1 MKAAKL
7 NVMAVGAV
15 LAIASGG
22 FIGAAS
28 ATDDKTSH
36 PLNCVPL
43 SPQTT
48 YSDLYYR
55 PVGVKNIRAT
65 TEYVVCG
72 VTADIDETSNWSS
85 SSSTTASLVVT
96 FHAVNAGTV
105 DCEVS
110 VGSNLD
116 GTKATFSGS
125 TSFSAGSVGNVD
137 ITGIHGDAV
146 TQNFMAFYPVSLY
159 CTMPPESSI
168 LRVRLLENGDM
179 DDSTL

>member
-1 MKAAKL
+1 MKAVSCSLILGA
-7 NVMAVGAV
+7 AAV
-15 LAIASGG
+15 LAISSGPAV
-22 FIGAAS
+22 AA
-28 ATDDKTSH
+28 DQKVDH

-43 SPQTT
+43 SPQTSF
-48 YSDLYYR
+48 SDLYYR

-72 VTADIDETSNWSS
+72 ITVDIDSDSYWSS
-85 SSSTTASLVVT
+85 VGGSDSNVYVT
-96 FHAVNAGTV
+96 FHTPNAGTV

-125 TSFSAGSVGNVD
+125 GSFSPGEVSNVS
-137 ITGIHGDAV
+137 ITGVHGDAV
-146 TQNFMAFYPVSLY
+146 TQNFLANYPVSLY

-168 LRVRLLENGDM
+168 LRVRLNEGGNTDTPEL
-179 DDSTL
+179 

>member
-1 MKAAKL
+1 MKATKNCA
-7 NVMAVGAV
+7 MAVGA
-15 LAIASGG
+15 LAVVCGALG
-22 FIGAAS
+22 GAAN
-28 ATDDKTSH
+28 ATDRKVDH

-43 SPQTT
+43 SPDTT
-48 YSDLYYR
+48 FSDLYYR

-168 LRVRLLENGDM
+168 LRVRLLENGDT